1 MKKLILLISSVI
13 WLSIGHSLF
22 GQVLNSKQIDS
33 LVEKAMD
40 ISPSIG
46 IAIAV
51 VKDGK
56 VIHSKGYGV
65 KSIKNK
71 KPHYLIKKMINSI
84 EEKIICLNFQKYL

>member
-1 MKKLILLISSVI
+1 MKKLILSISLIMCFSV
-13 WLSIGHSLF
+13 GHKLF
-22 GQVLNSKQIDS
+22 GQELESKQIDS

-40 ISPSIG
+40 ISPSVG

-71 KPHYLIKKMINSI
+71 KKALAHA
-84 EEKIICLNFQKYL
+84 C